1 MDERKTPAPRIASR
15 TAVMAVVAVLIVIAI
30 AGIVL
35 ASLRRAGPAEVATG
49 TDSTPASAA
58 APTAAAPADDS
69 PPGELV
75 FAPGSDQLSP
85 AVQAKVARLAER
97 AKKEGRTVVVK
108 TKLEANAQRAKSMD
122 LARARTQ
129 NVRGA
134 LTSGGVSL
142 GVMKIEITELPAGLV
157 TPKMAQLVEVDLH

>member
-1 MDERKTPAPRIASR
+1 MDERKTPPPRIASR
-15 TAVMAVVAVLIVIAI
+15 TAVMAAVAVLIVIAI

-35 ASLRRAGPAEVATG
+35 ASLRRAGPADVAGG
-49 TDSTPASAA
+49 TDSTQASAPA
-58 APTAAAPADDS
+58 LTAAAPADDS

-85 AVQAKVARLAER
+85 AVAAKVALLAER

-108 TKLEANAQRAKSMD
+108 TKLEANAQRAQSMD
-122 LARARTQ
+122 LAKRRAF

-134 LTSGGVSL
+134 LTGGGVSL
-142 GVMKIEITELPAGLV
+142 AMMKIEVTELPAGLV
-157 TPKMAQLVEVDLH
+157 TPKMAQLVEVDLR